1 MRAPSTM
8 MRGKALTV
16 GLVRFAHPNVEFIV
30 SLIRRAAVVAALSA
44 AVIVPTTATAQAAP
58 QTAVRVV
65 AHGNYGYGDDHGN
78 NDSNRH
84 RHYGLLTSLL
94 LILL

>member
-1 MRAPSTM
+1 M
-8 MRGKALTV
+8 
-16 GLVRFAHPNVEFIV
+16 

-44 AVIVPTTATAQAAP
+44 AVIVPASATAQAAP
-58 QTAVRVV
+58 RTPVGVV
-65 AHGNYGYGDDHGN
+65 AHDSHGYGNGYGNGYNNGN
-78 NDSNRH
+78 NNGQ